1 MKTPEEIKRGLKLCS
16 HEGHGEEI
24 ICEHC
29 PYDSNSCAVLICT
42 RRLSAD
48 ALAYIQQLETENH
61 QLLTKAQQLESTISA
76 VGINYQCSWNQLSVQ
91 LESTISQV
99 SKALCGKEN
108 ATLKELLQAADQLKA
123 RAPRWISVEER
134 LPGTEDPVLIL
145 VKETEH
151 YGLHKEKSKVYY
163 CQYLAYWD
171 DDEWYTSWCNG
182 CRKISDTAKEPNAD
196 EYEVTHWM
204 PLPEPPEEDEK

>member
-1 MKTPEEIKRGLKLCS
+1 MSKTPDEMKRGL
-16 HEGHGEEI
+16 
-24 ICEHC
+24 EHC
-29 PYDSNSCAVLICT
+29 STKKPCANCPMWEECKEAASLKP
-42 RRLSAD
+42 LWGN
-48 ALAYIQQLETENH
+48 ALAYIR
-61 QLLTKAQQLESTISA
+61 QLES
-76 VGINYQCSWNQLSVQ
+76 
-91 LESTISQV
+91 QV
-99 SKALCGKEN
+99 PK
-108 ATLKELLQAADQLKA
+108 
-123 RAPRWISVEER
+123 WISVEER

-182 CRKISDTAKEPNAD
+182 CRKISDTAKEPNED

-204 PLPEPPEEDEK
+204 PLPKPPKEE

>member
-1 MKTPEEIKRGLKLCS
+1 MKTPDNAPDIKVGRKTPDEIKRGLECCKRYMGGAPDSNCDV
-16 HEGHGEEI
+16 
-24 ICEHC
+24 C
-29 PYDSNSCAVLICT
+29 PYQYSCSGLY
-42 RRLSAD
+42 D
-48 ALAYIQQLETENH
+48 DFLAYIR
-61 QLLTKAQQLESTISA
+61 QLES
-76 VGINYQCSWNQLSVQ
+76 
-91 LESTISQV
+91 QV
-99 SKALCGKEN
+99 PK
-108 ATLKELLQAADQLKA
+108 
-123 RAPRWISVEER
+123 WISVEER

-204 PLPEPPEEDEK
+204 PLPKPPKEG

>member
-1 MKTPEEIKRGLKLCS
+1 MRLPCMGCQERACGCHGSCEKYKGFRARGKAPAS
-16 HEGHGEEI
+16 M
-24 ICEHC
+24 
-29 PYDSNSCAVLICT
+29 
-42 RRLSAD
+42 AD
-48 ALAYIQQLETENH
+48 ALAYIRQLEDH
-61 QLLTKAQQLESTISA
+61 IGDITKKVERLEAQ
-76 VGINYQCSWNQLSVQ
+76 VP
-91 LESTISQV
+91 
-99 SKALCGKEN
+99 K
-108 ATLKELLQAADQLKA
+108 
-123 RAPRWISVEER
+123 WISVEER

-182 CRKISDTAKEPNAD
+182 CRKISDTAKEPNED

-204 PLPEPPEEDEK
+204 PLPEPPKEV

>member
-1 MKTPEEIKRGLKLCS
+1 MKTSEEIKRGLKLCS

-61 QLLTKAQQLESTISA
+61 QLLTKAQQLESTIS
-76 VGINYQCSWNQLSVQ
+76 
-91 LESTISQV
+91 QV

-134 LPGTEDPVLIL
+134 LPEDQRDILTVNGHGLIRIMGL
-145 VKETEH
+145 YHKHGDKWSWVHDERIKH
-151 YGLHKEKSKVYY
+151 YN
-163 CQYLAYWD
+163 D
-171 DDEWYTSWCNG
+171 
-182 CRKISDTAKEPNAD
+182 I
-196 EYEVTHWM
+196 THWM
-204 PLPEPPEEDEK
+204 PMPEPPEED